1 MATKLLDQ
9 HELEKIFKEQE
20 LHITAAVRVYLD
32 VARQYAERIRELKDK
47 PGFEQPVK
55 DYTQQKQEAMWQAVQ
70 TAMVE
75 QQQHWRFIEDAD
87 YFIDRLRQK
96 YGDLDFVTD
105 VDDLKRL
112 AEVYHVANLQ
122 QDLKNHIALEHML

>member
-1 MATKLLDQ
+1 MHRA
-9 HELEKIFKEQE
+9 LEDAAIEKE
-20 LHITAAVRVYLD
+20 
-32 VARQYAERIRELKDK
+32 
-47 PGFEQPVK
+47 
-55 DYTQQKQEAMWQAVQ
+55 
-70 TAMVE
+70 
-75 QQQHWRFIEDAD
+75 QHWRFIEDAD

-105 VDDLKRL
+105 VDDLRRL